1 MLPRKSSRGLALLAL
16 SVVLALGA
24 AAKDKPNVS
33 VKANPSIT
41 FSPATVFFVAEVKGG
56 ADDYQDFYCAAVEW
70 EWGDETRDQSS
81 SDCEP
86 YEAGKSQIKRRFVAQ
101 HRYTQ
106 ANDYRVQF
114 RLKQKDKVVGAGST
128 NIKVRP
134 GVREPIGF

>member
-1 MLPRKSSRGLALLAL
+1 MIPLKSSRRSTLVALAI
-16 SVVLALGA
+16 VLAVGA
-24 AAKDKPNVS
+24 AAKDKPSVS

-56 ADDYQDFYCAAVEW
+56 ADDYQDFYCAAIEW

-81 SDCEP
+81 GDCEP
-86 YEAGKSQIKRRFVAQ
+86 YEAGKSQIQRRFVKQ
-101 HRYTQ
+101 HRYQT
-106 ANDYRVQF
+106 AGDFRVQF